1 MLKFEGKSLWTKVFE
16 PDTRFVPEGEYS
28 TQVIV
33 SEKDAQSVCERLE
46 KLAKAKFDEAV
57 KDNPKLKNVLS
68 MRPVSEPEYDEAG
81 NETGNVIFKTKLKA
95 RIKSRAGEVYNQKV
109 AVLDAKKTPM
119 NGDQMIGNGSTIKV
133 AVEPVP
139 YVMQSTKQVG
149 VSLRL
154 KGVQVLNLVEYGSPS
169 VDSLF
174 DEEDGFVANAV
185 AKDDASDA
193 AMFDDDDTTSEN
205 KDAEGDF

>member
-1 MLKFEGKSLWTKVFE
+1 MMVIKGKSLWTKVFE

-28 TQVIV
+28 TQVV
-33 SEKDAQSVCERLE
+33 VPEAEAADVCEQLE
-46 KLAKAKFDEAV
+46 QIAKSKFDEAV

-68 MRPVSEPEYDEAG
+68 IRPVSEPEYDEAG

-95 RIKSRAGEVYNQKV
+95 RIKSRSGETYSQSVSV
-109 AVLDAKKTPM
+109 VDAKKTPM
-119 NGDQMIGNGSTIKV
+119 DGSQMVGNGSTIKV

-154 KGVQVLNLVEYGSPS
+154 KAMQVINLIEYGAPS
-169 VDSLF
+169 TDVF
-174 DEEDGFVANAV
+174 DEEDGFVSKAV
-185 AKDDASDA
+185 AKDDAVDA
-193 AMFDDDDTTSEN
+193 FDDG
-205 KDAEGDF
+205 DAVASDEGDF